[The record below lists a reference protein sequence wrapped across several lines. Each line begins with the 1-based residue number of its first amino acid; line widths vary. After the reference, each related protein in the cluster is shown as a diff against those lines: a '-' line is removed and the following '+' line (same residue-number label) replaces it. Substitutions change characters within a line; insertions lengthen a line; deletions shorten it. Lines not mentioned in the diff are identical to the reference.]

1 MYYMYLWLSISN
13 CMRRYYLF
21 FVILLWLGCGDD
33 NSSMTSGG
41 ANSSSFFPSNNLTR
55 EYQMFRVDIYNAGQ
69 TRDTFEYFLRERI
82 IGTDQNTLG
91 EEITIIEQ
99 AERSDLTQDW
109 KVIGRVAEQVIN
121 GMAIRI
127 EGNLSQVKLIVPP
140 EENALWQSTQRF
152 DPTILVPIGTDEI
165 EYFKDWESRY
175 LDLNSSTNI
184 NDLSLNRV
192 ISVQHADTQNRLQYR
207 TSQEEYAENVGLV
220 SRVTGVFD
228 TQCFENCESI
238 PWGDKAD
245 IGQLIIQSLIN
256 YSDE

>member
-1 MYYMYLWLSISN
+1 
-13 CMRRYYLF
+13 MRKYYLF
-21 FVILLWLGCGDD
+21 FVTVLWFGCGDE
-33 NSSMTSGG
+33 NSSMSSSEPG
-41 ANSSSFFPSNNLTR
+41 SSSFFPTNNLTR

-99 AERSDLTQDW
+99 AERMDLEQDW
-109 KVIGRVAEQVIN
+109 NVIGRVTEQVIN
-121 GMAIRI
+121 GMAIRT

-140 EENALWQSTQRF
+140 EENALWQSSQRF
-152 DPTILVPIGTDEI
+152 DPTILIPIGTDEI

-175 LDLNSSTNI
+175 LDLNSGVNI
-184 NDLSLNRV
+184 NDLPLGRV
-192 ISVQHADTQNRLQYR
+192 ISVQHADAQNRLQYR
-207 TSQEEYAENVGLV
+207 TSQEEYAENIGLV

-228 TQCFENCESI
+228 TQCFENCETI

-245 IGQLIIQSLIN
+245 IGQLIIQSLVN
-256 YSDE
+256 YSNE